1 MRRFRISPETVEGEI
16 AIMSPEDSR
25 HLAQVLRMKVGD
37 PVRLFDGRD
46 MEYEG
51 RVAAI
56 GTDGVRVVV
65 GRGQPTASESPLELI
80 LLQGFLK
87 DAKMDLLVRQL
98 TELGI
103 SRIVPVVTRRS
114 VARPDARR
122 LDGRM
127 ARWRK
132 IAAEALKQCRRGRIP
147 VIDAAGGIEAALA
160 AAGGCD
166 LKIVFWEEARRPLG
180 DILAGIASPVRSV
193 ALLLGPEG
201 GFEAAE
207 VAAAES
213 AGFVVASLGPR
224 ILRAETAALA
234 VCALIQHR
242 LGDLG

>member
-147 VIDAAGGIEAALA
+147 VIDAAGGIEAAWRRPA
-160 AAGGCD
+160 AAISKSFSGRRHGAPWGT
-166 LKIVFWEEARRPLG
+166 FWPGSHRRCAPWHCCWDRRVDSRRRKSPPPNPPVLSWP
-180 DILAGIASPVRSV
+180 AS
-193 ALLLGPEG
+193 G
-201 GFEAAE
+201 
-207 VAAAES
+207 
-213 AGFVVASLGPR
+213 
-224 ILRAETAALA
+224 RAF
-234 VCALIQHR
+234 
-242 LGDLG
+242 